1 MSLAARRVLDK
12 RIEIIKDKFYW
23 ICDSVAPSGFE
34 DSFYFCV
41 DNDLTYT
48 PYHKDF
54 GPLHIGNIYKY
65 ITEVQRL
72 FKSRTGPSTIL
83 YHYTCPSAE
92 KRTNACLLVLAFQI
106 IVMNMS
112 AEQAWNSFQDQC
124 NIKIDEYIEAGYRP
138 NDYRCSVLDCLRG
151 LEYAIKLGWFNL
163 ATFNIKE
170 YNHYERVENGD
181 LNWIVPGKFIAFS
194 TPNDN
199 AKKTGHRFFTAEAL
213 TPVLKKHGVKL
224 VVRLNDP
231 LYDEQVMRR
240 NGIEHL
246 DVFFEDGSCPGPEQ
260 IKAFL
265 EAAEHCNGAV
275 GVHCKAGLGRTGT
288 LIGLYLMKHFNVPAP
303 ALIGW
308 MRLCRPGMVLGSQQF
323 FLCKMQAEMFR
334 EGYKTKLSLSRRI
347 PTSLEKSMSKAAH
360 ETSLKMTR
368 RISSINFYEKEE
380 NQADRLIRMKDEHTS
395 NSNSKVERP
404 RSVIAGRSNSDYKP
418 SIYAAPRMAKVRN

>member
-1 MSLAARRVLDK
+1 MSSSSKSLAARRVLEK

-23 ICDSVAPSGFE
+23 ICDSVPPSGFE

-48 PYHKDF
+48 PYHRDF
-54 GPLHIGNIYKY
+54 GPLHIGNIFKY
-65 ITEVQRL
+65 VTEVERL
-72 FKSRTGPSTIL
+72 MRVKTGASTIL
-83 YHYTCPSAE
+83 YHYTDPKSD
-92 KRTNACLLVLAFQI
+92 KRTNACLLALAYQVI
-106 IVMNMS
+106 IMDVS
-112 AEQAWNSFQDQC
+112 AEVAWRNFTEQC

-163 ATFNIKE
+163 AKFNVKE
-170 YNHYERVENGD
+170 YNFYEKIENGD

-194 TPNDN
+194 TPCDSP
-199 AKKTGHRFFTAEAL
+199 KKNGHRFFTAEAL

-231 LYDEQVMRR
+231 LYNEHVMKR
-240 NGIEHL
+240 NGIDHL

-260 IKAFL
+260 ISAFIR
-265 EAAEHCNGAV
+265 AAETCNGPI

-334 EGYKTKLSLSRRI
+334 EGYKVKLSKGVPS
-347 PTSLEKSMSKAAH
+347 SLLTTMSKAAH
-360 ETSLKMTR
+360 ETSLRVNR
-368 RISSINFYEKEE
+368 RTSTINFYEKEE
-380 NQADRLIRMKDEHTS
+380 NQADRLINMKDAHT
-395 NSNSKVERP
+395 KIERP
-404 RSVIAGRSNSDYKP
+404 RSVLAARSNLVYKP
-418 SIYAAPRMAKVRN
+418 SFYVAPRVNKTRN